1 MLAKLALGN
10 VRKSLRDYAV
20 YFVTIVLGVAVFYAF
35 NTISDQ
41 ADFLSGNAGDLLDAI
56 GGIMLGLTV
65 FLALVLGFLM
75 VYANNYLVRR
85 RKRELGLYQ
94 VLGMRRGQVSTVL
107 ALETLIASV
116 ASFVAGIVLG
126 VLLSQLLVFVTAA
139 LFQSRVDYFTFR
151 FSPYAFFL
159 TLGCFAV
166 MFAVMLLFNLR
177 AIRKVRL
184 VELME
189 SERVNEDIKVRS
201 LPLAVALFLVGVAL
215 IAAAY
220 VRLLRDGL
228 PIYGTENGEGTEFV
242 ITTVMVVVGTLLFF
256 YALSGFLL
264 SLVRRV
270 GSVYWSGL
278 NMFTLRQLN
287 AKINTAS
294 VSMAVISLILFLA
307 ITSVTGGMSI
317 CNTMN
322 RTLEQHTPYDAS
334 MTVIYFGDGGLYGL
348 PRTAD
353 GTVSPDYAVATQ
365 GHDVAALLA
374 DAGYDLSEIGSYV
387 QVRTRDGSSPVEGAE
402 ALQMLA
408 MAEQTGAE
416 VPAALRSSIEAT
428 SSDQERTV
436 DVMSLSDFNAL
447 RAFLGFEPVE
457 MGPDEYLFTTDCG
470 NTMVRFYQQIVDA
483 GYTMELAGRTLAP
496 CATGVVGDKSATLVN
511 NPMGMNYGTVVLPDD
526 IAEQFANYVTYIDV
540 DYAVSDEQADA
551 FLEEVYALDTS
562 GIFVEG
568 GKTFAYIGTIV
579 TATTNYESSAG
590 MTGIISYMA
599 IYIGFVLV
607 ISCAAILAIQQLS
620 AASDAQGS
628 YRLLSELGC
637 PRRLMYRSLLVQT
650 CVYFLFPLA
659 VGLAHSLVALRV
671 VTDVVALFGNLD
683 ITTSALMTGGLFV
696 VVYGGYLLVTYRV
709 ARGVIRQ
716 GMVGARRVE

>member
-10 VRKSLRDYAV
+10 VRKSARDYAV

-41 ADFLSGNAGDLLDAI
+41 ADFLSGSAGDLLEAL

-65 FLALVLGFLM
+65 FLALALGFLM

-94 VLGMRRGQVSTVL
+94 VLGMRRGQVSAVL
-107 ALETLIASV
+107 ALETLVASA

-201 LPLAVALFLVGVAL
+201 LPLAVALFLAGAAL

-228 PIYGTENGEGTEFV
+228 PIYGTENGEGVQFA

-264 SLVRRV
+264 SLVRRA

-322 RTLEQHTPYDAS
+322 RMLDQHTPYDAS
-334 MTVIYFGDGGLYGL
+334 LSVVHFGEGGSTRCPWVPTASR
-348 PRTAD
+348 PRATRWRRRSTTWPRCSSTA
-353 GTVSPDYAVATQ
+353 V
-365 GHDVAALLA
+365 
-374 DAGYDLSEIGSYV
+374 
-387 QVRTRDGSSPVEGAE
+387 
-402 ALQMLA
+402 
-408 MAEQTGAE
+408 
-416 VPAALRSSIEAT
+416 
-428 SSDQERTV
+428 
-436 DVMSLSDFNAL
+436 
-447 RAFLGFEPVE
+447 
-457 MGPDEYLFTTDCG
+457 TTWAPSAPTCS
-470 NTMVRFYQQIVDA
+470 R
-483 GYTMELAGRTLAP
+483 P
-496 CATGVVGDKSATLVN
+496 CATGPRATA
-511 NPMGMNYGTVVLPDD
+511 PR
-526 IAEQFANYVTYIDV
+526 
-540 DYAVSDEQADA
+540 
-551 FLEEVYALDTS
+551 
-562 GIFVEG
+562 
-568 GKTFAYIGTIV
+568 
-579 TATTNYESSAG
+579 
-590 MTGIISYMA
+590 
-599 IYIGFVLV
+599 
-607 ISCAAILAIQQLS
+607 
-620 AASDAQGS
+620 GS
-628 YRLLSELGC
+628 
-637 PRRLMYRSLLVQT
+637 T
-650 CVYFLFPLA
+650 
-659 VGLAHSLVALRV
+659 
-671 VTDVVALFGNLD
+671 
-683 ITTSALMTGGLFV
+683 
-696 VVYGGYLLVTYRV
+696 
-709 ARGVIRQ
+709 
-716 GMVGARRVE
+716 

>member
-41 ADFLSGNAGDLLDAI
+41 ADFLSGSANSLLQAL
-56 GGIMLGLTV
+56 GGIMTGLTV

-94 VLGMRRGQVSTVL
+94 VLGMRRAQVSAVL
-107 ALETLIASV
+107 AIETLVASV
-116 ASFVAGIVLG
+116 ASFVVGIVLG
-126 VLLSQLLVFVTAA
+126 VVLSQLLVFVTAA

-151 FSPYAFFL
+151 FSPYAFGL
-159 TLGCFAV
+159 TLVCFAV

-189 SERVNEDIKVRS
+189 SERVNEDVKVRS
-201 LPLAVALFLVGVAL
+201 LPLAVALFVAGVAL
-215 IAAAY
+215 IGVSYA
-220 VRLLRDGL
+220 RLLHDGL
-228 PIYGTENGEGTEFV
+228 PIYGTENGEGTQFIV
-242 ITTVMVVVGTLLFF
+242 TTVMVVAGTLLFF

-264 SLVRRV
+264 SLVRRA

-287 AKINTAS
+287 SRINTAS

-317 CNTMN
+317 CNTVN
-322 RTLEQHTPYDAS
+322 RSLEQHTPYDAS
-334 MTVIYFGDGGLYGL
+334 INVMYFGDEGVNAL
-348 PRTAD
+348 PESDR
-353 GTVSPDYAVATQ
+353 YKVAERE
-365 GHDVAALLA
+365 HDVAAMLA
-374 DAGYDLSEIGSYV
+374 DAGYDLGAAGSYV
-387 QVRTRDGSSPVEGAE
+387 QVSVRDGSS
-402 ALQMLA
+402 
-408 MAEQTGAE
+408 
-416 VPAALRSSIEAT
+416 AADPSSIEMTLMSERSGVEMPAVLNSAIET
-428 SSDQERTV
+428 SNYTERYLDVISRSDYE
-436 DVMSLSDFNAL
+436 AL
-447 RAFLGFEPVE
+447 RAFLGLDPVE
-457 MGPDEYLFTTDCG
+457 MGEDEYLILADIG
-470 NTMVRFYQQIVDA
+470 DTMGDFYREVTA
-483 GYTMELAGRTLAP
+483 TGYVIDLDGHELAP
-496 CATGVVGDKSATLVN
+496 CAQGVVCDQSASFIN
-511 NPMGMNYGTVVLPDD
+511 NPMGSNYGTVVVPDEV
-526 IAEQFANYVTYIDV
+526 AAGLAHYYTAIDV
-540 DYAVSDEQADA
+540 DYAGTVEEGDA
-551 FLEEVYALDTS
+551 AVAAIDDLDTS
-562 GIFVEG
+562 AVFVED
-568 GKTFAYIGTIV
+568 GKTFAYVSTVI
-579 TATTNYESSAG
+579 TATDNYESSAG

-637 PRRLMYRSLLVQT
+637 PRRLMYRSLLVQAF
-650 CVYFLFPLA
+650 VYFLFPLA
-659 VGLAHSLVALRV
+659 VGLAHGLVALRV

-716 GMVGARRVE
+716 GMVGSRRIE

>member
-10 VRKSLRDYAV
+10 VRKSARDYAV

-41 ADFLSGNAGDLLDAI
+41 ADFLSGSAGDLLEAL

-94 VLGMRRGQVSTVL
+94 VLGMRRGQVSAVL
-107 ALETLIASV
+107 ALETLVASA

-201 LPLAVALFLVGVAL
+201 LPLAVALFLAGAAL

-228 PIYGTENGEGTEFV
+228 PIYGTGNGEGVQFA

-264 SLVRRV
+264 SLVRRA

-322 RTLEQHTPYDAS
+322 RMLDQHTPYDAS
-334 MTVIYFGDGGLYGL
+334 LSVVHFGEEGLNSL
-348 PRTAD
+348 PMGAD
-353 GTVSPDYAVATQ
+353 GEPAEGYTVAQ
-365 GHDVAALLA
+365 EEHDVAAMLV
-374 DAGYDLSEIGSYV
+374 DGGYDLGSIGTYV
-387 QVRTRDGSSPVEGAE
+387 QSTLRDGSTGDGAE
-402 ALQMLA
+402 GLDMMRIAQ
-408 MAEQTGAE
+408 ETGVE
-416 VPAALRSSIEAT
+416 IPSALRSSIAT
-428 SSDQERTV
+428 SGDQTSALDVLSQSDYAAV
-436 DVMSLSDFNAL
+436 
-447 RAFLGFEPVE
+447 RAFLGLDPIE
-457 MGPDEYLFTTDCG
+457 MGEDEYLFTTDIG
-470 NTMVRFYQQIVDA
+470 DTMGAFYRGVVDS
-483 GYTMELAGRTLAP
+483 GYTIEMGGRTLTP
-496 CATGVVGDKSATLVN
+496 CAEGVVGDRSATLMN
-511 NPMGMNYGTVVLPDD
+511 NPAGTNYGTVVLPDD
-526 IAEQFANYVTYIDV
+526 IASQFAPYMTFLNV
-540 DYAVSDEQADA
+540 DYTVPTEEGDA
-551 FLEEVYALDTS
+551 YFDAMGDPDTS
-562 GIFVEG
+562 GIFVED